1 MLSFITC
8 LTIATYLLI
17 TAFRSLTAGLYLAMV
32 SIYWVGL
39 SVPPWLLVIG
49 ASQTS
54 HGWWVCSGKN
64 WWYNGNYILM
74 YFSIRA
80 FRFSRGTAKVRRYWT
95 KGYCEV
101 SWIKLPN
108 PPSEPSTW
116 NNWNGQSLVL
126 LPEADMKLACHKN
139 WLGGF
144 NTLAHSSVMKGGK
157 DQRDHFTFLEN
168 WLP

>member
-1 MLSFITC
+1 MSWGIYSSC
-8 LTIATYLLI
+8 LCYRLLLVSQELLTYWSRRFERVLL
-17 TAFRSLTAGLYLAMV
+17 FFYQAMV

-39 SVPPWLLVIG
+39 LVPPWLLVIG

-64 WWYNGNYILM
+64 WWYIGNYILT

-80 FRFSRGTAKVRRYWT
+80 FRFSRGTAEVRRYWT
-95 KGYCEV
+95 KGYREV

-116 NNWNGQSLVL
+116 NNWNGQSLVF

-139 WLGGF
+139 WLGGS
-144 NTLAHSSVMKGGK
+144 NTLAHSS
-157 DQRDHFTFLEN
+157 
-168 WLP
+168 